1 MDREPVSSTDNGAAQ
16 NKRSKA
22 SVLEDL
28 REGYDLL
35 KHLNEQLSII
45 SENIADAISGG
56 SSTEELNG
64 FLKKKLEA
72 VSALEKVS
80 KRLVRIREELEN
92 HTLSQDDREYF
103 VALKESLKESM
114 THLLERHDEN
124 RSTLSRNGISIR
136 RPYH

>member
-22 SVLEDL
+22 SLLEDL
-28 REGYDLL
+28 RQGYDLL

-80 KRLVRIREELEN
+80 KRLVRIREELES
-92 HTLSQDDREYF
+92 HTLSQDDREYC

-114 THLLERHDEN
+114 AHL
-124 RSTLSRNGISIR
+124 
-136 RPYH
+136 

>member
-1 MDREPVSSTDNGAAQ
+1 MNREPVSSTKCGATQ
-16 NKRSKA
+16 NQRSKA
-22 SVLEDL
+22 SVLEKL

-45 SENIADAISGG
+45 SEGIADAISGG

-64 FLKKKLEA
+64 LLKKKLEA

-80 KRLVRIREELEN
+80 KRLVQLREELESYP
-92 HTLSQDDREYF
+92 LSQSDREYF
-103 VALKESLKESM
+103 ASLKESLKESM
-114 THLLERHDEN
+114 VHLLERHDEN

-136 RPYH
+136 RPY